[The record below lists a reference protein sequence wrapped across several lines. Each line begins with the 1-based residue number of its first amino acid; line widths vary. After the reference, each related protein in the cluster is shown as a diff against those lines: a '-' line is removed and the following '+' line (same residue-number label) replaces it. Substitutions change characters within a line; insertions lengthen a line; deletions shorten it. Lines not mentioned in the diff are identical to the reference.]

1 VEKGDPGVVVMHKAG
16 WVNDARHDAGL
27 VFWRGGV
34 FVAGVMTWNSRGVG
48 TSADVLGGRVAR
60 VALGRFRRTEG

>member
-1 VEKGDPGVVVMHKAG
+1 MHKAG

-34 FVAGVMTWNSRGVG
+34 FVAGVMTWSSRGVG
-48 TSADVLGGRVAR
+48 VSADVLAGRVATA
-60 VALGRFRRTEG
+60 ALERFRRIEG